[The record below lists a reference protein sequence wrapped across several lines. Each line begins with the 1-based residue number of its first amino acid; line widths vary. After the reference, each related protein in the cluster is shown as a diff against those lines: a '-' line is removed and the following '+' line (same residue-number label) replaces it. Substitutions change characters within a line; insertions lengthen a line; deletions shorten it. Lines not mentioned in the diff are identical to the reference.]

1 MGMYTE
7 LHLGVAI
14 KDDPVVVN
22 ILKDISTQGALTI
35 RNRLDHPFFFNT

>member
-22 ILKDISTQGALTI
+22 ILKNMSTQGAPSVQD
-35 RNRLDHPFFFNT
+35 RLDHPFFFNT